1 MNSPMSS
8 SVGYTMIG
16 YTMDQ
21 LVQNLLYRPYH
32 PLVWVDIKDWG
43 KQNE

>member
-1 MNSPMSS
+1 MNSPVSS
-8 SVGYTMIG
+8 SIG
-16 YTMDQ
+16 YTMEEI
-21 LVQNLLYRPYH
+21 LRNPLYIPYH

>member
-8 SVGYTMIG
+8 SVGYTMVG
-16 YTMDQ
+16 YTIEEFF
-21 LVQNLLYRPYH
+21 QNPPYIPYH